1 MLREAWNEE
10 LNSFVASF
18 GGDDIDAS
26 LLLLHEV
33 GFINP
38 DDPRYVG
45 TVEAVERELRRG
57 DHLFRYIKKD
67 DFGEPEN
74 AFIICTFW
82 YIDALIVTGRTEE
95 ARELFENMLASR
107 NHLGLLSE
115 DINPQTNELWGNFP
129 QTYSHVGLINCAM
142 KLSKSWEDVV

>member
-1 MLREAWNEE
+1 M
-10 LNSFVASF
+10 
-18 GGDDIDAS
+18 
-26 LLLLHEV
+26 HEV
-33 GFINP
+33 GFISP
-38 DDPRYVG
+38 EDPRFVG

-57 DHLFRYIKKD
+57 DHLFRYIKQD

-82 YIDALIVTGRTEE
+82 YIDALIVTGRKDE
-95 ARELFENMLASR
+95 ARELFENMLESR

-115 DINPQTNELWGNFP
+115 DINPRTNELWGNFP
-129 QTYSHVGLINCAM
+129 QTYSLVGLITCAM